1 MKRRILGTLLA
12 VLILLSSSATCLAF
26 NKEQDASKYQSVRG
40 TQLYED
46 PNARISDTERADV
59 IKFYNLIPST
69 MRGLMVERGIKVFL
83 ISEDRWSENLTYTP
97 NTTRIDKAGLK
108 KAGTTGDSREVSIK
122 SLGSAADG
130 LYFYC
135 DSTVEGAPLY
145 LEEDP
150 YNLNNLRV
158 VSRDGKKY
166 LLVHGCLIDIQNN
179 EKNVN
184 WDFWKQRYLD
194 MAPEW
199 GVDKWF
205 EDVGSYNV
213 VSQEDSIPEVK
224 GSSAVAT
231 SWGPS
236 VEYDSNKG
244 YSFCRFVK
252 DGWTEY
258 YAGNAVYVPESVIH
272 EAGHM
277 LDWYSVPLGGCYK
290 FTLFGIS
297 DSQEWQT
304 LYKKYSAGLA
314 GVDALSSMNVPQNVS
329 EGFADAFRLTY
340 QYPEKMRSE
349 FKEVYEFVLRKTQ
362 QYTGV
367 GSVNTFDATDYAE
380 RYPDVKEALGTD
392 KNVLWNHFSSIGV
405 NEGRVAKFF

>member
-1 MKRRILGTLLA
+1 MKKRVLGMMLA
-12 VLILLSSSATCLAF
+12 MVVLLSSSATCLAF
-26 NKEQDASKYQSVRG
+26 NEEQDAGKYQSVKG
-40 TQLYED
+40 TLLYED

-59 IKFYNLIPST
+59 LKYYNLIPST
-69 MRGLMVERGIKVFL
+69 MRGLMAERGIKTYL
-83 ISEDRWSENLTYTP
+83 ISEDRWSDNLSYTP
-97 NTTRIDKAGLK
+97 NTTRISREGLR
-108 KAGTTGDSREVSIK
+108 KAGTTGDPRECTK
-122 SLGSAADG
+122 ESLGSAADG

-150 YNLNNLRV
+150 YDLNNLRIV
-158 VSRDGKKY
+158 VRDGKKY
-166 LLVHGCLIDIQNN
+166 LLNHGYLIDIQNN

-184 WDFWKQRYLD
+184 WDFWKEKYLAS
-194 MAPEW
+194 APDW
-199 GVDKWF
+199 GVDNWF
-205 EDVGSYNV
+205 AEVGSYAMYTP
-213 VSQEDSIPEVK
+213 EDDIPDVK
-224 GSSAVAT
+224 GSNAVAT

-236 VEYDSNKG
+236 VEYDSDTG

-252 DGWTEY
+252 NGWTEY
-258 YAGNAVYVPESVIH
+258 YAGNAIYVPESVIH
-272 EAGHM
+272 EAGHQ
-277 LDWYSVPLGGCYK
+277 LDWYSVPLDGYYK

-314 GVDALSSMNVPQNVS
+314 GVDALSGMNVPQNAS

-362 QYTGV
+362 QYAGV
-367 GSVNTFDATDYAE
+367 GTKETFDATDYSE
-380 RYPDVKEALGTD
+380 RYPDVKDALGTD
-392 KNVLWNHFSSIGV
+392 KNALWEHFSKIGV

>member
-12 VLILLSSSATCLAF
+12 VTILLSSSATCLAF
-26 NKEQDASKYQSVRG
+26 NKEQDACKYQSVEG

-46 PNARISDTERADV
+46 PNAKISDMERADV

-69 MRGLMVERGIKVFL
+69 MRGLLAKRGIKIFL
-83 ISEDRWSENLTYTP
+83 ISKDHWSDNLTYTP
-97 NTTRIDKAGLK
+97 NTTRLNRADLK
-108 KAGTTGDSREVSIK
+108 KAGTTGDSRECTAK

-135 DSTVEGAPLY
+135 DNTVEGAPLY

-150 YNLNNLRV
+150 YDLNNLRV
-158 VSRDGKKY
+158 VERDGKKL
-166 LLVHGCLIDIQNN
+166 LLVHGNLIDIQNN
-179 EKNVN
+179 EKNVDWN
-184 WDFWKQRYLD
+184 FWKQRYLD
-194 MAPEW
+194 TAPEW
-199 GVDKWF
+199 GVDTWF
-205 EDVGSYNV
+205 SQVGSIEIAT
-213 VSQEDSIPEVK
+213 QEDSIPDVK

-236 VEYDSNKG
+236 VEYDSDKG

-277 LDWYSVPLGGCYK
+277 LDWYSVPLDGCYK

-314 GVDALSSMNVPQNVS
+314 WVDALSSMNVPQNAS
-329 EGFADAFRLTY
+329 EGFADAFRLTH

-362 QYTGV
+362 QYAGV
-367 GSVNTFDATDYAE
+367 GSKNTFDAKDYAE